1 MKNFLNGFLK
11 PLPHDWQKN
20 VVIRSNLIGL
30 VMPGVN
36 RDKLVEQ
43 CEQFGIVVPQFPELD
58 QLRDEIEEYQKNWSL
73 YGSFLEGLEKMTQED
88 WISFRVKINSFQ
100 VLKEYI
106 FFISA
111 IAGILLKPQ
120 DFHFFQ

>member
-1 MKNFLNGFLK
+1 
-11 PLPHDWQKN
+11 
-20 VVIRSNLIGL
+20 
-30 VMPGVN
+30 MPGVN

-100 VLKEYI
+100 VLKKYI
-106 FFISA
+106 SLF
-111 IAGILLKPQ
+111 LR
-120 DFHFFQ
+120 